1 MPLKY
6 NFLYNLIISLILTL
20 VTTTVPLVSDNEV
33 SLQLVTEL
41 IGLERVEEGG
51 VERVEEGGVEEGGVE
66 EGRVSRVRLLSVSE
80 SRDPLDT
87 LCCLSQGCLGT
98 GRV

>member
-51 VERVEEGGVEEGGVE
+51 VEEGGVE

>member
-20 VTTTVPLVSDNEV
+20 VTTTVLLVSDNEV

-51 VERVEEGGVEEGGVE
+51 VEREEEEGGIDEGG

>member
-51 VERVEEGGVEEGGVE
+51 VEREEEEGGVE

>member
-51 VERVEEGGVEEGGVE
+51 VEREEEEGGIDEGG

>member
-20 VTTTVPLVSDNEV
+20 VTTTVLLVSDNEV

-51 VERVEEGGVEEGGVE
+51 VEREEEEGGIDEGG
-66 EGRVSRVRLLSVSE
+66 EGRVSSVRLLSVSE

-87 LCCLSQGCLGT
+87 LCCLSRRCLGT